1 MTVGSLRVALLV
13 WWGIGLAAPALVG
26 ADAVTHED
34 VAACNSEARDAI
46 QPGSAARGSAL
57 PNTGDRD
64 RATQSQLT
72 ETSTASPG
80 VASGDA
86 QLDGMDR
93 DGAKDPAYQAAFRGC
108 MRRKGF

>member
-1 MTVGSLRVALLV
+1 MGGLRVALLV
-13 WWGIGLAAPALVG
+13 CLGIGLAAPGPVG
-26 ADAVTHED
+26 ADPVKPED
-34 VAACNSEARDAI
+34 VAGCNSEAHDAI
-46 QPGSAARGSAL
+46 QPGSAARGNAL

-64 RATQSQLT
+64 RATQSQQS

-80 VASGDA
+80 MGSGDA